1 MLKEKKAR
9 IIDCIAEDLSRSTVV
24 VTTGYQGMTAKDM
37 AELRQILSGAGIGF
51 RVVKNTLARFA
62 AEKADRRQLMSLI
75 EGPVALAFGYDD
87 MVKPAKVLSQYVK
100 STGVALQIRG
110 ALVGDQ
116 VVSASGVQDLASLPP
131 RDVLLSRLAGQL
143 QAPVRSLQNVL
154 SSPFQGLLTSL
165 QAIIER

>member
-37 AELRQILSGAGIGF
+37 AELRQILSAAGIGF

-62 AEKADRRQLMSLI
+62 AEKADRCQLMSLI

-100 STGVALQIRG
+100 STGSTLQIKG

-131 RDVLLSRLAGQL
+131 RDVLLSRLVGQL

>member
-62 AEKADRRQLMSLI
+62 AEKADRCQLMSLI

-100 STGVALQIRG
+100 STGATLQIKG

-131 RDVLLSRLAGQL
+131 RDVLLSRLVGQL

>member
-9 IIDCIAEDLSRSTVV
+9 IIDGIAEDLSRSTVV
-24 VTTGYQGMTAKDM
+24 VSTGYQGMTAKDM

-87 MVKPAKVLSQYVK
+87 MVRPAKVLSQYVK
-100 STGVALQIRG
+100 STGAVLQIKG
-110 ALVGDQ
+110 ALVGEQ

-131 RDVLLSRLAGQL
+131 RDVLLSRLVGQL
-143 QAPVRSLQNVL
+143 QAPIRSLQNVL
-154 SSPFQGLLTSL
+154 NSPFQGLLTSL
-165 QAIIER
+165 RAMIER

>member
-9 IIDCIAEDLSRSTVV
+9 IIDGIAEDLSRSTVV
-24 VTTGYQGMTAKDM
+24 VSTGYQGMTAKDM
-37 AELRQILSGAGIGF
+37 AELRQMLSGAGIGF

-87 MVKPAKVLSQYVK
+87 MVRPAKVLSQYVK
-100 STGVALQIRG
+100 STGAVLQIKG
-110 ALVGDQ
+110 ALVGEQ

-131 RDVLLSRLAGQL
+131 RDVLLSRLVGQL
-143 QAPVRSLQNVL
+143 QAPIRSLQNVL
-154 SSPFQGLLTSL
+154 SSPFQGLMTSL
-165 QAIIER
+165 RAMIER

>member
-1 MLKEKKAR
+1 MLKDKKAR
-9 IIDCIAEDLSRSTVV
+9 IIDGIAEDLSRSTVV

-100 STGVALQIRG
+100 STGAALQIKG

-131 RDVLLSRLAGQL
+131 RDVLLSRLVGQL
-143 QAPVRSLQNVL
+143 QAPMRSLQNVL
-154 SSPFQGLLTSL
+154 SSPFQRLLTSL

>member
-9 IIDCIAEDLSRSTVV
+9 IIDGIAEDLSRSTVV

-87 MVKPAKVLSQYVK
+87 MVKPARVLSQYVK
-100 STGVALQIRG
+100 STGVALQIKG

-131 RDVLLSRLAGQL
+131 RDVLLSRLVAQL

>member
-9 IIDCIAEDLSRSTVV
+9 IIDGIAEDLSRSTVV
-24 VTTGYQGMTAKDM
+24 VSTGYQGMTAKDM

-87 MVKPAKVLSQYVK
+87 MVRPAKVLSQYVK
-100 STGVALQIRG
+100 STGAVLQIKG
-110 ALVGDQ
+110 ALVGEQ

-131 RDVLLSRLAGQL
+131 RDVLLSRLVGQL
-143 QAPVRSLQNVL
+143 QAPIRSLQNVL
-154 SSPFQGLLTSL
+154 NSPFQGLLTSL
-165 QAIIER
+165 RAMIKR

>member
-9 IIDCIAEDLSRSTVV
+9 IIDGIAEDLSRSTVV
-24 VTTGYQGMTAKDM
+24 VSTGYQGMTAKDM
-37 AELRQILSGAGIGF
+37 AELRQMLSGAGIGF

-87 MVKPAKVLSQYVK
+87 MVRPAKVLSQYVK
-100 STGVALQIRG
+100 STGAVLQIKG
-110 ALVGDQ
+110 ALVGEQ

-131 RDVLLSRLAGQL
+131 RDVLLSRLVGQL
-143 QAPVRSLQNVL
+143 QAPIRSLQHVL
-154 SSPFQGLLTSL
+154 SSPFQGLMTSL
-165 QAIIER
+165 RAMIER